1 MKIKDRWLD
10 IREDTGKTILAKE
23 NTIQD
28 IKNIILEKIE
38 TIQHT
43 TMSEERDSR
52 LRQQIGIMF
61 SMVKEN
67 FNIYNTLGEAKIWS
81 EESGITYK
89 EKGNSVFLAVI
100 HCILVYSIWFSF
112 SQGLKNKLYTN
123 VGGAIVGFICE
134 AIIVL
139 LILKKYREKT
149 KTIDKIQKTEIN
161 IDVEKLL
168 VFMDRTM
175 ESMDRYIDEFVILNG
190 LENKNDMNIDKNIL
204 EIFQKIDEIE
214 KTDNKQIIST
224 LNRETANVLLSNNI
238 EKLDYSDETEKY
250 FDVFPSK
257 TSSMTIKSAF
267 VDRDSKKVLARGVAT
282 KKI

>member
-1 MKIKDRWLD
+1 M
-10 IREDTGKTILAKE
+10 
-23 NTIQD
+23 
-28 IKNIILEKIE
+28 
-38 TIQHT
+38 
-43 TMSEERDSR
+43 
-52 LRQQIGIMF
+52 
-61 SMVKEN
+61 
-67 FNIYNTLGEAKIWS
+67 
-81 EESGITYK
+81 
-89 EKGNSVFLAVI
+89 
-100 HCILVYSIWFSF
+100 
-112 SQGLKNKLYTN
+112 N

-149 KTIDKIQKTEIN
+149 KIIDKIQKTEIN

-214 KTDNKQIIST
+214 KIDNKQIIST

>member
-1 MKIKDRWLD
+1 
-10 IREDTGKTILAKE
+10 
-23 NTIQD
+23 
-28 IKNIILEKIE
+28 
-38 TIQHT
+38 
-43 TMSEERDSR
+43 
-52 LRQQIGIMF
+52 
-61 SMVKEN
+61 
-67 FNIYNTLGEAKIWS
+67 
-81 EESGITYK
+81 
-89 EKGNSVFLAVI
+89 
-100 HCILVYSIWFSF
+100 
-112 SQGLKNKLYTN
+112 
-123 VGGAIVGFICE
+123 
-134 AIIVL
+134 
-139 LILKKYREKT
+139 
-149 KTIDKIQKTEIN
+149 
-161 IDVEKLL
+161 
-168 VFMDRTM
+168 M

-224 LNRETANVLLSNNI
+224 LNKETANVLLSNNI